1 MVCWLKNSDYNKA
14 DTINGR
20 IMIEQD
26 LLRRFLFVDLGVR
39 GEWVKLTTSWQAAK
53 QHQQGPQNA
62 QHQLGQALAAVVMLS
77 ATVKFNGS
85 MILQAQGDGDLKAVV
100 AQCTHDRKIRGLIRC
115 NVNVTPGSLETQFGH
130 GRLVLTIEPDN
141 AQPYQGIVPLQG
153 INLATAL
160 QTYFE
165 QSEQLKTRLWLFANE
180 THAAGL
186 LLQEL
191 PSQSSYK
198 ADWERIEILAD
209 TVTEQELLELDCE
222 HLLYRLFNEEKV
234 RLFDAEPVE
243 FQCACSRSRIERTLR
258 AMGRE
263 ELEDILQE
271 QGTIQVGCEFCSENY
286 LFDRIDVETLLA
298 QESLA
303 NQSKTQH

>member
-1 MVCWLKNSDYNKA
+1 
-14 DTINGR
+14 
-20 IMIEQD
+20 MIEQD
-26 LLRRFLFVDLGVR
+26 FLRRFLFEDLGVR

-53 QHQQGPQNA
+53 QHQLGPQHA

-77 ATVKFNGS
+77 ATVKFKGS
-85 MILQAQGDGDLKAVV
+85 MILQAQGDGGLRTLV
-100 AQCTHDRKIRGLIRC
+100 AQATHDRKIRGLIRS
-115 NVNVTPGSLETQFGH
+115 NDQVSTESLETLFGK

-141 AQPYQGIVPLQG
+141 AHPYQGIVPLQG
-153 INLATAL
+153 KNLAAAL

-191 PSQSSYK
+191 PSQNSYK
-198 ADWERIEILAD
+198 ADWERIEMLAD
-209 TVTEQELLELDCE
+209 TLTERELLELDCE

-243 FQCACSRSRIERTLR
+243 FQCACSRPKIERTLL

-271 QGTIQVGCEFCSENY
+271 HGTIQVVCEFCSGQY
-286 LFDRIDVETLLA
+286 LFDRIDVEALLSR
-298 QESLA
+298 ESVVHP
-303 NQSKTQH
+303 SETRH